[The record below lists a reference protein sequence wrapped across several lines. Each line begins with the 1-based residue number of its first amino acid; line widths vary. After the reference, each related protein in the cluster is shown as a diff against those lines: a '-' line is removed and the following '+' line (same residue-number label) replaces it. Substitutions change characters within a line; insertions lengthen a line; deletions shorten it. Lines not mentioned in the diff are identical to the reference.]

1 SAAINDRLSKFGL
14 SSATVTYTKETVN
27 SIQTGHIQASY
38 VQTYSIPF
46 LRTFDMTYSSQAYVP
61 VGS

>member
-1 SAAINDRLSKFGL
+1 LSKFGL